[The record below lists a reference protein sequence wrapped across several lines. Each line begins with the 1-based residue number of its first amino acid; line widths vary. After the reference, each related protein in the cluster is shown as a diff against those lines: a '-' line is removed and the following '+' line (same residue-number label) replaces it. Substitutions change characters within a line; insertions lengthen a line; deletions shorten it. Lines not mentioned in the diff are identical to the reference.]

1 MIDQEMSQQQA
12 EYEASQF
19 TLCPPPLDFRSIL
32 CHTNSID
39 SIAPLLMTHTATRSQ
54 LIDALISEYVQL
66 THDSYDACDMTAEQY
81 AEHLATLTDAELID
95 ETCTDDEFT
104 LADFMHAYS

>member
-1 MIDQEMSQQQA
+1 MNDREMSQQQA

-19 TLCPPPLDFRSIL
+19 TLCPLPLDFRSNL
-32 CHTNSID
+32 CHTNS
-39 SIAPLLMTHTATRSQ
+39 MTHTATRSQ

-66 THDSYDACDMTAEQY
+66 THDSYDASDMTAEQY